1 MNSLVFSNMLHRPA
15 RTAVSIIG
23 IGVGIL
29 LIVFTVGLANG
40 SLRERAKREA
50 NIGAEIMVRP
60 SGSMGWSGS
69 ETPRLSVT
77 LADEIEKM
85 DGVDRAI
92 PIIQTS
98 VSAKDSNTG
107 SRIIE
112 GVDLDSYSQVS
123 GLTIVKGRAFTPGTD
138 EAVCDA
144 AFFAQKNL
152 TIGGTV
158 ELFSRPFTLVGIY
171 EPSIGARMKIP
182 LGTMQKQLDGEGR
195 ATALLVKLKPGQSVD
210 AVGERLDRDLPN
222 TQILLTRDIEELY
235 MQGIPALNVF
245 LNVVIGIAGFISAL
259 IILLTMYTTVSER
272 TRQIGVLKSLG
283 MSNFTIGWTIVQE
296 ALLIALGGI
305 IFGVVSTI
313 ILSIALAKWTTLT
326 VQVDPKVVGGILI
339 VGLLSSLVGALYPGL
354 KAARLDAVEALSF
367 E

>member
-15 RTAVSIIG
+15 RTAVSIVG

-50 NIGAEIMVRP
+50 NIGAEIMVRA
-60 SGSMGWSGS
+60 SGSLGWSGA
-69 ETPRLSVT
+69 ETPRLSVSM
-77 LADEIEKM
+77 ANDIEKVE
-85 DGVDRAI
+85 GVDRAI

-107 SRIIE
+107 SRIID
-112 GVDLDSYSQVS
+112 GVDLDSYGQVS
-123 GLTIVKGRAFTPGTD
+123 GLTIVKGRGFSPGTN

-144 AFFAQKNL
+144 AFFAQKNF
-152 TIGGTV
+152 TIGGKID
-158 ELFSRPFTLVGIY
+158 LFGRQFTLVGIY
-171 EPSIGARMKIP
+171 EPSVGARIKIP
-182 LGTMQKQLDGEGR
+182 LDTMQRQLDGEGR
-195 ATALLVKLKPGQSVD
+195 ATAILVKLKPGESVD
-210 AVGERLDRDLPN
+210 AIGERLDKSLPN

-235 MQGIPALNVF
+235 MQGVPALNVF
-245 LNVVIGIAGFISAL
+245 LNVVIGIAGVISAL

-305 IFGVVSTI
+305 IFGVTATI
-313 ILSIALAKWTTLT
+313 VLSLALAKWTTLT
-326 VQVDPKVVGGILI
+326 VQIDPAVVGGILVI
-339 VGLLSSLVGALYPGL
+339 GLFSSLIGALYPGL

>member
-15 RTAVSIIG
+15 RTLVSIVGIG
-23 IGVGIL
+23 IGIL

-60 SGSMGWSGS
+60 SGSIGWSGA
-69 ETPRLSVT
+69 ETPRLSVS
-77 LADEIEKM
+77 LADEIEKVE
-85 DGVDRAI
+85 GVDRAI

-107 SRIIE
+107 SRILE

-123 GLTIVKGRAFTPGTD
+123 GLTIVKGRAFTPGSD
-138 EAVCDA
+138 EVVSDA
-144 AFFAQKNL
+144 AFFAQKKL
-152 TIGGTV
+152 SIGGTM
-158 ELFSRPFTLVGIY
+158 ELFGRPFTLVGIY
-171 EPSIGARMKIP
+171 EPSVGARIKIP
-182 LGTMQKQLDGEGR
+182 LDTMQKQLDGEGR
-195 ATALLVKLKPGQSVD
+195 ATALLVKLKPGQSAD
-210 AVGERLDRDLPN
+210 AIGEKIHNDFPN
-222 TQILLTRDIEELY
+222 TQILLTRDLEELY

-245 LNVVIGIAGFISAL
+245 LNVVIGIAGFVSAL

-296 ALLIALGGI
+296 ALLIALGGV
-305 IFGVVSTI
+305 IFGVVATI
-313 ILSIALAKWTTLT
+313 ILTLGLTKWTTLT
-326 VQVDPKVVGGILI
+326 VQIEPKVVAGILVI
-339 VGLLSSLVGALYPGL
+339 GLLSSVVGALYPGL